1 MAVIRVTC
9 PRGRLD
15 MTADTKRLTDRA
27 SFTLWTQDK
36 LRYADTD
43 RQGHVNNA
51 KFATFLE
58 TGRVTFLYDPAAP
71 LAPPGCEFVLARLTI
86 DFLAELR
93 WPGMVDIGSAIR
105 AVGRSSLTIG
115 QGLFVGPDCVAASE
129 SVVVLTD
136 ATTRRS
142 TPMPE
147 PLRARLAALAV
158 PG

>member
-1 MAVIRVTC
+1 
-9 PRGRLD
+9 
-15 MTADTKRLTDRA
+15 MTADAKRLTDRA
-27 SFTLWTQDK
+27 SFTLWSHDR

-58 TGRVTFLYDPAAP
+58 TGRVAFLYDPAAP
-71 LAPPGCEFVLARLTI
+71 LAPAGCEFVLARVAI

-93 WPGMVDIGSAIR
+93 WPGVVDIGSVIR
-105 AVGRSSLTIG
+105 VIGRSSLTIA
-115 QGLFVGPDCVAASE
+115 QGLFVGPDCVAAAE

-136 ATTRRS
+136 AATRRS

-147 PLRARLAALAV
+147 ALRVRLAALAS
-158 PG
+158 PA

>member
-1 MAVIRVTC
+1 
-9 PRGRLD
+9 

-27 SFTLWTQDK
+27 SFALWTHDK

-58 TGRVTFLYDPAAP
+58 TGRVAFLYDPAAP
-71 LAPPGCEFVLARLTI
+71 LAPPGCEFVLARLAI

-93 WPGMVDIGSAIR
+93 WPGAVDIGSAILTL
-105 AVGRSSLTIG
+105 GRSSVTIG
-115 QGLFVGPDCVAASE
+115 QGLFVGDHCVAAAE

-136 ATTRRS
+136 TTTRRS

-147 PLRARLAALAV
+147 SVRARLTALGALA
-158 PG
+158 

>member
-1 MAVIRVTC
+1 
-9 PRGRLD
+9 
-15 MTADTKRLTDRA
+15 MTADAKRLTDRA
-27 SFTLWTQDK
+27 SFTLWSHDR

-58 TGRVTFLYDPAAP
+58 TGRVAFLYDPAAP
-71 LAPPGCEFVLARLTI
+71 LAPPGCEFVLARVAI

-93 WPGMVDIGSAIR
+93 WPGVVDIGSVIR
-105 AVGRSSLTIG
+105 VIGRSSLTIG
-115 QGLFVGPDCVAASE
+115 QALFVGPDCVAAAE

-136 ATTRRS
+136 AATRRS

-147 PLRARLAALAV
+147 ALRVRLTALAA

>member
-1 MAVIRVTC
+1 MAVFRVTR
-9 PRGRLD
+9 PRGPHD

-58 TGRVTFLYDPAAP
+58 TGRVSFLYDPAAP

-93 WPGMVDIGSAIR
+93 WPGTVDIGSAIR

-115 QGLFVGPDCVAASE
+115 QGLFVGASCVAAAE

-142 TPMPE
+142 TPVPDG
-147 PLRARLAALAV
+147 LRARLA
-158 PG
+158 

>member
-1 MAVIRVTC
+1 
-9 PRGRLD
+9 
-15 MTADTKRLTDRA
+15 MTADAKRLTDRA
-27 SFTLWTQDK
+27 TFTLWSHDK

-58 TGRVTFLYDPAAP
+58 SGRVAFLYDPAAP
-71 LAPPGCEFVLARLTI
+71 LAPPGCEFVLARVAI

-93 WPGMVDIGSAIR
+93 WPGVVDIGSVIL
-105 AVGRSSLTIG
+105 VIGRSSLTIG
-115 QGLFVGPDCVAASE
+115 QGLFVGPDCVAAAE

-136 ATTRRS
+136 AATRRS

-147 PLRARLAALAV
+147 ALRVRLAALAT